1 MKSNSTLME
10 KFSSYFVTQWEKQS
24 YIATDKMLLQAKS
37 RKMLIEVLTSFL
49 ICIFSYFFLCC
60 KNSFS

>member
-49 ICIFSYFFLCC
+49 ICIFSHFFLCC